1 MTDWKSILNA
11 DPTDWLLEEDNPSV
25 RYFTLVD
32 LLGKP
37 EKDPEALRTK
47 AEIMQRGTVPK
58 ILAKQQEGGNWDQP
72 EKFYAAKYTG
82 TVWQVIILAELGAD
96 GTDRRIHQACEFLL
110 ENSQDRQ
117 SYGFSTWA
125 SSKAQGG
132 RKSYVIPC
140 LTGNLIYSL
149 IRFGYLQ
156 DARVQKSIEWITR
169 VQRFDDGTEPHPMD
183 WPYNRFVACWGKHSC
198 HMGVVKTLKALAEI
212 PSDQRSE
219 QVKHTIA
226 AGVDYFL
233 KHHIHKKS
241 HDLSQVSKPGWL
253 RLGFPLM
260 YQDDILEILGILTR
274 LGIHDE
280 RMQEAVDVV
289 ISKQDPRGQ
298 WKLENTF
305 NGRFQTNIEQKG
317 KPSKW
322 ITLHALRVL
331 KRYYGENGQT
341 G

>member
-183 WPYNRFVACWGKHSC
+183 WPYNRFVACWGKHSVIW
-198 HMGVVKTLKALAEI
+198 GSSKRSRLWPKSPRIKEASRSSTR
-212 PSDQRSE
+212 SQRE
-219 QVKHTIA
+219 WTI
-226 AGVDYFL
+226 
-233 KHHIHKKS
+233 S
-241 HDLSQVSKPGWL
+241 
-253 RLGFPLM
+253 
-260 YQDDILEILGILTR
+260 
-274 LGIHDE
+274 
-280 RMQEAVDVV
+280 
-289 ISKQDPRGQ
+289 
-298 WKLENTF
+298 
-305 NGRFQTNIEQKG
+305 
-317 KPSKW
+317 
-322 ITLHALRVL
+322 
-331 KRYYGENGQT
+331 
-341 G
+341 